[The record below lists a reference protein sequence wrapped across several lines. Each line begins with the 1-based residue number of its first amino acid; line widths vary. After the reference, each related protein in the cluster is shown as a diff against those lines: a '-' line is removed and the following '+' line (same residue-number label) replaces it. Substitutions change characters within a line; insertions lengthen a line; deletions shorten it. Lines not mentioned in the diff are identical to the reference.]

1 MTVGQSLKKVRKNFA
16 LTQKQMAEGAQL
28 SYRSYQEYEGDRVM
42 PPVNAVIA
50 LADAYDVSADYLLGR
65 VQTPDS
71 MVIEEIAYDGEN
83 LFVHFRSNDWY
94 QYLNVPKE
102 VYDNFSAASSKGK
115 FFLKNIMPNY
125 SCVVCEEPPRR

>member
-1 MTVGQSLKKVRKNFA
+1 MTYADALKRFRNRFGI
-16 LTQKQMAEGAQL
+16 TQKQAAL
-28 SYRSYQEYEGDRVM
+28 SAGILEQAYQKYEYGRDPSVS
-42 PPVNAVIA
+42 VLCK

-71 MVIEEIAYDGEN
+71 MVIEEIAYDGGS